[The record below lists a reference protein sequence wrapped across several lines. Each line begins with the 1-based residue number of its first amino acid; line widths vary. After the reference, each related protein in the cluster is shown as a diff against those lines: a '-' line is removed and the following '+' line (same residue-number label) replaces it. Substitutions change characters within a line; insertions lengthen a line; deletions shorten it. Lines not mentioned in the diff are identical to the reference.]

1 MTRESVLP
9 RKPKHQ
15 TQPPQHDPH
24 AERESQQYEHP
35 VPSREYLLEFLR
47 ARQAPATHLEL
58 VEELK
63 LHAEAEREG
72 LRRRLIAMTRDGQ
85 VLCSRQGAY
94 TLVDRINLI
103 AGRVQGHH
111 EGHGLLIPDAGGDA
125 LALSHRQ
132 MRACFH
138 GDRVLVRQQDAVHR
152 GRHEAKIVEVLERKT
167 EQLVG
172 RLQMDSGVAY
182 VIPEN
187 RHITHDVL
195 ISDLQNTDAQ
205 PGDIVTVQI
214 TTQPDL
220 RRQPVGHV
228 TEVLGRAMAPGMEID
243 IALRTYGIPW
253 AFSAATM
260 AQIKALPNQVSATD
274 VLGRFDL
281 RQQPFVTIDGADAK
295 DFDDALCVS
304 KRAQGGWKLWV
315 AIADVSHYVQPQT
328 DIDQDAQERATSVY
342 FPERVI
348 PMLPEALSNH
358 LCSLNPAVD
367 RLVMV
372 CEMQIDGQ
380 GQIVD
385 YVFFEAVIHSH
396 ARLTY
401 DQFWQWMEGEPD
413 AVRDQ
418 IAMDERKVEQSLGQ
432 LVALFKSLLQARQAR
447 GAMEIETIEPRIVFG
462 PGQKIEHILP
472 YRRNDAHR
480 VIEECMLAANVC
492 AADLLERAEIPAL
505 YRVHAPPPAE
515 KLETLRQYLAE
526 LGLAL
531 MGGVDPEPQDYQ
543 ALMQQVLARPD
554 RDSIQSMILRSLSQ
568 AAYRPDN
575 EGHFGLAYEAYTHF
589 TSPIRRYPDLLVHRA
604 IRALLRS
611 GRRLSGLRRS
621 KEMPKAEFAQ
631 AYPYDAAR
639 IQSFGEHCSQ
649 CERRADEATRD
660 VVAWLKC
667 EFMQDRIGE
676 VFQGRITAVVGFGL
690 FVQLEE
696 CWVEGLIHVTS
707 LPRDYYVF
715 DAAHQRMVGER
726 TRVVHRLGD
735 EVQIRVVRVS
745 LEERKIDFEL
755 IPDTQPRTLPQDGR
769 PVRKSKPR
777 QQRSPRG
784 RR

>member
-1 MTRESVLP
+1 
-9 RKPKHQ
+9 
-15 TQPPQHDPH
+15 
-24 AERESQQYEHP
+24 
-35 VPSREYLLEFLR
+35 
-47 ARQAPATHLEL
+47 
-58 VEELK
+58 
-63 LHAEAEREG
+63 
-72 LRRRLIAMTRDGQ
+72 
-85 VLCSRQGAY
+85 
-94 TLVDRINLI
+94 
-103 AGRVQGHH
+103 VQGHH

-138 GDRVLVRQQDAVHR
+138 GDRVLVRRQDSVNR
-152 GRHEAKIVEVLERKT
+152 GRNEAKIVEVLERKT
-167 EQLVG
+167 TQLVG
-172 RLQMDSGVAY
+172 RLQVDSGVAY

-187 RHITHDVL
+187 RRITHDVL
-195 ISDLQNTDAQ
+195 IADQKTADAQ
-205 PGDIVTVQI
+205 LGDIVTVQI

-220 RRQPVGHV
+220 RRQPVGNI

-243 IALRTYGIPW
+243 IALRTHGIPW
-253 AFSAATM
+253 EFSTANLE
-260 AQIKALPNQVSATD
+260 QLENLPERVSED
-274 VLGRFDL
+274 ECVGRFDL
-281 RQQPFVTIDGADAK
+281 RQQAFVTIDGADAK
-295 DFDDALCVS
+295 DFDDALCVH
-304 KRAQGGWKLWV
+304 KRAQGGWKLAV
-315 AIADVSHYVQPQT
+315 AIADVSHYVQPNT
-328 DIDQDAQERATSVY
+328 PLDEDAQERATSVY

-348 PMLPEALSNH
+348 PMLPEALSND

-372 CEMQIDGQ
+372 CEMQIDAQ
-380 GQIVD
+380 GQIID
-385 YVFFEAVIHSH
+385 YAFFEAVIHSH

-401 DQFWQWMEGEPD
+401 DQFWQWMQGEPD

-418 IAMDERKVEQSLGQ
+418 VVMDERKVEQSLTQ
-432 LVALFKSLLQARQAR
+432 LHALFKELLKARQAR

-462 PGQKIEHILP
+462 PGQKIEQILP

-492 AADLLERAEIPAL
+492 AADLLERADIPAL
-505 YRVHAPPPAE
+505 YRVHAPPPPE

-531 MGGVDPEPQDYQ
+531 MGGADPEPQDYQ
-543 ALMQQVLARPD
+543 VLMQQVLTRDD

-568 AAYRPDN
+568 ASYRPDN

-604 IRALLRS
+604 LRALLRS
-611 GRRLSGLRRS
+611 GRRLQGLRRS
-621 KEMPKAEFAQ
+621 KDLPKADFAR

-639 IQSFGEHCSQ
+639 IQAFGEHCSQ

-707 LPRDYYVF
+707 MPRDYYVF

-755 IPDTQPRTLPQDGR
+755 IPDTQPRTLPPEGR
-769 PVRKSKPR
+769 PGRKPKPKSKPR
-777 QQRSPRG
+777 APRPARA

>member
-1 MTRESVLP
+1 MTSEFLLR
-9 RKPKHQ
+9 RKSKH
-15 TQPPQHDPH
+15 TKTHKDPY
-24 AERESQQYEHP
+24 AIRESQQYEHP
-35 VPSREYLLEFLR
+35 VPSREYLLDYLR
-47 ARQAPATHLEL
+47 SRQAPATHLEL
-58 VEELK
+58 VDELK
-63 LHAEAEREG
+63 LKSEEEREG

-111 EGHGLLIPDAGGDA
+111 EGHGLLIPDAGGEA
-125 LALSHRQ
+125 LSLSHRQ

-138 GDRVLVRQQDAVHR
+138 GDRVLVRQQDSVNR

-172 RLQMDSGVAY
+172 RLQIDSGVAY

-187 RHITHDVL
+187 RRITHDVL
-195 ISDLQNTDAQ
+195 IAEQQTADAQ

-214 TTQPDL
+214 TTQPEL

-228 TEVLGRAMAPGMEID
+228 VEVLGRAMAPGMEID

-253 AFSAATM
+253 EFSEATRL
-260 AQIKALPNQVSATD
+260 QTSELPTTVSEADLT
-274 VLGRFDL
+274 GRFDL
-281 RQQPFVTIDGADAK
+281 RKLPFVTIDGADAK
-295 DFDDALCVS
+295 DFDDALFAS
-304 KRAQGGWKLWV
+304 QRPQGGWKLAV
-315 AIADVSHYVQPQT
+315 AIADVSHYVQPQSA
-328 DIDQDAQERATSVY
+328 IDRDAQERTTSVY

-358 LCSLNPAVD
+358 LCSLNPTVD

-372 CEMQIDGQ
+372 CEMQIDAQ
-380 GQIVD
+380 GVIID
-385 YVFFEAVIHSH
+385 YAFFEAVIHSH

-401 DQFWQWMEGEPD
+401 DQYWQWMQGKPD
-413 AVRDQ
+413 AVHEQ
-418 IAMDERKVEQSLGQ
+418 VAIDERKVEQSLLQ
-432 LVALFKSLLQARQAR
+432 LKALFEVLLQARQVR

-462 PGQKIEHILP
+462 PGQKIEQILP

-492 AADLLERAEIPAL
+492 AADLLERSELPAL
-505 YRVHAPPPAE
+505 YRVHAPPPPE
-515 KLETLRQYLAE
+515 KLETLRQYLSE

-531 MGGVDPEPQDYQ
+531 MGGTEPEPQDYQ
-543 ALMQQVLARPD
+543 VLMQQVLTRPD

-568 AAYRPDN
+568 ASYRPDN

-604 IRALLRS
+604 LRGLLRS
-611 GRRLSGLRRS
+611 GRRLSGLRRP
-621 KEMPKAEFAQ
+621 KGMPKAALSQ
-631 AYPYDAAR
+631 AYPYDAER
-639 IQSFGEHCSQ
+639 IQAFGELCSQ

-676 VFQGRITAVVGFGL
+676 VFKGRITTVVGFGL

-726 TRVVHRLGD
+726 TRVIHRLGD
-735 EVQIRVVRVS
+735 EVEVRVVRVS

-755 IPDTQPRTLPQDGR
+755 IPDQQPRTLPQKGR
-769 PVRKSKPR
+769 LARKRP
-777 QQRSPRG
+777 QRG